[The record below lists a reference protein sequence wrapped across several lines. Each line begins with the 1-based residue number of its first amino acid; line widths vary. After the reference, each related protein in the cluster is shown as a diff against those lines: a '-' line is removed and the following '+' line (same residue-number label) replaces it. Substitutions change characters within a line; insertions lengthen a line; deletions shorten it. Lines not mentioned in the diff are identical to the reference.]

1 MNKRFYPVP
10 VLWILCLVVLL
21 GGCGREL
28 QQQQAF
34 ESFLQKE
41 VIPRNSGILI
51 PTMAMRKKFGVY
63 ASHFDVIVEYNKA
76 VLERVGK
83 PLEKLQ
89 RDYQDAVKPEANVE
103 ERRKAIIKYRES
115 LRSIEAA
122 LDKELAWTES
132 EIAKLDQP
140 DELRKVYNLAV
151 EKHIRIPAKVLK
163 AMIPATEEM
172 MNKNLDL
179 LDFIA
184 ANKGKV
190 EIKDGQ
196 IQVDGKKDKDQATL
210 NRLREMQ
217 DEIIR
222 MAKAIQTQHN
232 EFTRQLISK

>member
-1 MNKRFYPVP
+1 MNKHFYTVP
-10 VLWILCLVVLL
+10 WILCLVVLL

-51 PTMAMRKKFGVY
+51 PNMSTRKKLGVY
-63 ASHFDVIVEYNKA
+63 ALHYDVIVEYNKV
-76 VLERVGK
+76 VLEKVCK

-89 RDYQDAVKPEANVE
+89 RDYQDAMKPEASVE
-103 ERRKAIIKYRES
+103 ERRKAIIEHRRAIRALEV
-115 LRSIEAA
+115 A

-140 DELRKVYNLAV
+140 DELRKVYTLAV
-151 EKHIRIPAKVLK
+151 EKHIRIPAKAFK
-163 AMIPATEEM
+163 AMVPANEKM

-217 DEIIR
+217 DEIIK